1 MSNHLPTQYQ
11 QFIGLSRYAR
21 WIPDEAR
28 RETFV
33 ETVERY
39 MANVVRRVIR
49 DEAIIDSIQD
59 AILSLSI
66 MPSMRMMMTAG
77 PALDRDNTAGYNC
90 AYVAVDDPKAF
101 DESMMILLCGT
112 GVGFSVE
119 RQHIAKMP
127 EVPEKLFPSGTR
139 LLFMILRKVGQR
151 HIESW
156 LPCCMPVRFRVG
168 THRRYAHPV
177 PSCVRLVVVPVV
189 RSL

>member
-77 PALDRDNTAGYNC
+77 P
-90 AYVAVDDPKAF
+90 
-101 DESMMILLCGT
+101 
-112 GVGFSVE
+112 
-119 RQHIAKMP
+119 
-127 EVPEKLFPSGTR
+127 
-139 LLFMILRKVGQR
+139 
-151 HIESW
+151 
-156 LPCCMPVRFRVG
+156 
-168 THRRYAHPV
+168 
-177 PSCVRLVVVPVV
+177 
-189 RSL
+189 